1 MASGSTIKIR
11 RSAQAGK
18 IPTTSDLALGELAL
32 NTNDGKIFLKKL
44 SGGVEEIVALEKQLT
59 AGTGVTITSGAINI
73 GQNVS
78 TTTSPTF
85 AGAALNGIT
94 TITQTVLG
102 KQDPLRVAGYV
113 GSSGS
118 VFTVGVSDTPS
129 DGVTIKSLTSDLSD
143 NAKLSLSGSQI
154 ILKTTNKQ
162 WSFSD
167 NGNIQLPSSGDIVDS
182 TNTSVLKFP
191 TVKKITFDNPIA
203 QQFGAVPFTIATA
216 TDSSNN
222 HITVDDSSVFTVDCP
237 IAFYALNSFGG
248 IQKSLGYPPTVYFIK
263 SIIDRNTIII
273 SDSPSGSA
281 FPISTSSGKMIIS
294 TTINR
299 VIVNVYSINGNNNQ
313 LTIDDTSMFNVNDP
327 ISFYSTFFR
336 DDGGVII
343 PKRDYG
349 NILINGIYYIR
360 TIVDSTTITITD
372 LPNGAVDCDLTDY
385 LSDTDSPNGPMI
397 MNKLNTNS
405 YQIQR
410 PPRLFTPYD
419 SLETTGYD
427 LSTMTYGDFLWE
439 DPNVYIMVDTG
450 AGFPQRQP
458 ITPAA

>member
-18 IPTTSDLALGELAL
+18 IPTTTDLALGELAL

-167 NGNIQLPSSGDIVDS
+167 NGNIQLPAGGDIVNS
-182 TNTSVLKFP
+182 NNTSVLKFP
-191 TVKKITFDNPIA
+191 VVKNVTFDN
-203 QQFGAVPFTIATA
+203 
-216 TDSSNN
+216 
-222 HITVDDSSVFTVDCP
+222 
-237 IAFYALNSFGG
+237 
-248 IQKSLGYPPTVYFIK
+248 YFIENNYNF
-263 SIIDRNTIII
+263 IYNIDGTTNK
-273 SDSPSGSA
+273 
-281 FPISTSSGKMIIS
+281 ISTSGLLSNYKQRNFEVNGIVTFFGPRFHTEVGVANIVPYQSYYIKTLDVVATASDLGLDQPDPFTDEPALFQSSDPILFDITISETIGGSTFDLLDFHTESEEEAIVIS
-294 TTINR
+294 TVAPT
-299 VIVNVYSINGNNNQ
+299 
-313 LTIDDTSMFNVNDP
+313 
-327 ISFYSTFFR
+327 
-336 DDGGVII
+336 
-343 PKRDYG
+343 
-349 NILINGIYYIR
+349 
-360 TIVDSTTITITD
+360 
-372 LPNGAVDCDLTDY
+372 
-385 LSDTDSPNGPMI
+385 
-397 MNKLNTNS
+397 S
-405 YQIQR
+405 YQTQR
-410 PPRLFTPYD
+410 APRHFQNYDEQGNDITGEMINATFGDTYYNDQNQHIYIYANTAGDGTPQRFD
-419 SLETTGYD
+419 ITTG
-427 LSTMTYGDFLWE
+427 L
-439 DPNVYIMVDTG
+439 
-450 AGFPQRQP
+450 
-458 ITPAA
+458 